1 MIGHSM
7 ECHMLL
13 TEEQRMIRSA
23 AREFARKRLSPNA
36 AEWERRGGFPREL
49 IRELGDIG
57 LMGVTVPEEW
67 DGAGF
72 DYVAYALALE
82 EIGAGDGAVATV
94 MSGHNSV
101 GCMPLLEYGTPAQKE
116 AYLRP
121 MARGEK
127 LCAFCLTE
135 PQGGSDLTTL
145 RTRAQRRDGHYILNG
160 TKQYIT
166 SGKTADLAVVI
177 ALTDPAA
184 GKQGLSAFL
193 VETSLPGYRVGRVE
207 KKMGLNASDTCEIAL
222 ENLEVPI
229 GSRLGQEGQ
238 GYHIAMSNLEG
249 GRIGIAATAVGMAR
263 SALELAVGYAKERQ
277 AFGKPIIKH
286 QAVSFRLADM
296 ATRLEAARQLVLH
309 AAALRSD
316 GQPCLAEASMAKLFA
331 TEMAELIC
339 SDALQTF
346 GGLGYMEDA
355 NVERIYRCVRGSK
368 IYEGTNDIQRIV
380 IGRSLAQ

>member
-1 MIGHSM
+1 
-7 ECHMLL
+7 MLL
-13 TEEQRMIRSA
+13 TEEQRMIQAA
-23 AREFARKRLSPNA
+23 AREFSRKRLQPHA

-49 IRELGDIG
+49 IRELGSIG
-57 LMGVTVPEEW
+57 LMGVTVPEQW
-67 DGAGF
+67 NGTGA

-82 EIGAGDGAVATV
+82 EIAAGDGAVATV

-101 GCMPLLEYGTPAQKE
+101 GCMPLLEYGSLEQKE

-135 PQGGSDLTTL
+135 PQGGSDLSTM
-145 RTRAQRRDGHYILNG
+145 RTRAERRGGHYLLNG
-160 TKQYIT
+160 TKQFIT
-166 SGKTADLAVVI
+166 SGKTADCAVVI
-177 ALTDPAA
+177 AVTDPTA
-184 GKQGLSAFL
+184 GTRGFSAFI
-193 VETSLPGYRVGRVE
+193 VDTSLPGYRVGRVE
-207 KKMGLNASDTCEIAL
+207 RKMGLNASDTCEIFL
-222 ENLEVPI
+222 ENLEVPA
-229 GSRLGQEGQ
+229 GNRLGEEGD
-238 GYHIAMSNLEG
+238 GYRIALSNLEG
-249 GRIGIAATAVGMAR
+249 GRIGIAATANGMAR
-263 SALELAVGYAKERQ
+263 SALELAVAYAKERVT
-277 AFGKPIIKH
+277 FGRPIIQH

-316 GQPCLAEASMAKLFA
+316 GQPCLTEASMAKLFA
-331 TEMAELIC
+331 TEMAERIC

-346 GGLGYMEDA
+346 GGQGYIEDA

-380 IGRSLAQ
+380 IGRSLAR

>member
-1 MIGHSM
+1 
-7 ECHMLL
+7 MLL
-13 TEEQRMIRSA
+13 LEEQTMIQRA
-23 AREFARKRLSPNA
+23 AREYARKRLRPNA
-36 AEWERRGGFPREL
+36 AEWERQGGFPSEV
-49 IRELGDIG
+49 IRELGQIG
-57 LMGVTVPEEW
+57 LMGVTVPEQW
-67 DGAGF
+67 DGAGA

-82 EIGAGDGAVATV
+82 EIAAGDGAVATV

-101 GCMPLLEYGTPAQKE
+101 GCMPLLEYGSSQQKE
-116 AYLRP
+116 SYLRP

-135 PQGGSDLTTL
+135 AQGGSDLSTMG
-145 RTRAQRRDGHYILNG
+145 TRAERRDGHYILNG
-160 TKQYIT
+160 TKQFIT

-177 ALTDPAA
+177 AVTDPQA
-184 GKQGLSAFL
+184 GTRGFSAFL
-193 VETSLPGYRVGRVE
+193 VDTSLPGYQVARVE
-207 KKMGLNASDTCEIAL
+207 KKMGLNASDTCEIFL
-222 ENLEVPI
+222 DNLKVPVAN
-229 GSRLGQEGQ
+229 RLGEEGQ
-238 GYHIAMSNLEG
+238 GYRIALSNLEG
-249 GRIGIAATAVGMAR
+249 GRIGIASTANGMAR
-263 SALELAVGYAKERQ
+263 SALELAIGYAKERV
-277 AFGKPIIKH
+277 AFGKPIIQH

-309 AAALRSD
+309 AAALRSA

-331 TEMAELIC
+331 TEMAEQIC

-346 GGLGYMEDA
+346 GGQGYLEDA